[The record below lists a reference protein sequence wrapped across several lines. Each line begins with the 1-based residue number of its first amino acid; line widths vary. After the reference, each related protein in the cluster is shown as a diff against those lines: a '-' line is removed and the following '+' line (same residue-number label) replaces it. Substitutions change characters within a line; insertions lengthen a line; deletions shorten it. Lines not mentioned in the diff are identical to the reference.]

1 MYPNHSKAIGL
12 AYGRINCYFKYP
24 EATGMEA
31 TTINSILQQSW
42 GVSIDKSVSLILR
55 AKKKLCN

>member
-24 EATGMEA
+24 EATG
-31 TTINSILQQSW
+31 ILQHSW

-55 AKKKLCN
+55 AKKILCN